1 MNRYDSEFQSARAR
15 TLTRRNRDAQRAAR
29 GDDGV
34 LAGAAHLP
42 GFLFKDSPR

>member
-1 MNRYDSEFQSARAR
+1 MNRYDSEFQSTRAP
-15 TLTRRNRDAQRAAR
+15 RDAQRAAR
-29 GDDGV
+29 SDDDV